1 MASLLILFTSLLAA
15 TAIAQNSSS
24 STCVNGNAV
33 HMIIARASLEN
44 PGPGIIGGVATQVVQ
59 QLPGSDI
66 VSVDYPATLDNYQ
79 TSEAAGVA
87 AMTKLLTDYAARCPS
102 SKIVMMGYSQGAQVA
117 ADVLCGTNEGAT
129 FQTTQA
135 VNSSILD
142 RGRLFNSRR
151 GTRASSRR
159 EKGILTDCFLSFSY
173 RISDCS
179 RIDGRS
185 IQGKKSDI
193 RQRNIDQRWGMSPFC
208 HCTSRLSD
216 IVRIE

>member
-1 MASLLILFTSLLAA
+1 MASLLFVTSLLAV

-24 STCVNGNAV
+24 SACVNGTAV

-79 TSEAAGVA
+79 TSEAAGVT

-142 RGRLFNSRR
+142 RGRLFNPCWE
-151 GTRASSRR
+151 GDLASMT
-159 EKGILTDCFLSFSY
+159 L
-173 RISDCS
+173 
-179 RIDGRS
+179 
-185 IQGKKSDI
+185 
-193 RQRNIDQRWGMSPFC
+193 
-208 HCTSRLSD
+208 
-216 IVRIE
+216 

>member
-1 MASLLILFTSLLAA
+1 MASLLLLTSLLAA

-24 STCVNGNAV
+24 LACVNGTAV
-33 HMIIARASLEN
+33 HMIVARASLES
-44 PGPGIIGGVATQVVQ
+44 PGPGVIGGVATQVVQ

-79 TSEAAGVA
+79 SSEALGVV

-135 VNSSILD
+135 VNSSVLD
-142 RGRLFNSRR
+142 RGMILKSQGGDSWAARCCEES
-151 GTRASSRR
+151 
-159 EKGILTDCFLSFSY
+159 ILTDFLF

-179 RIDGRS
+179 CIDG
-185 IQGKKSDI
+185 
-193 RQRNIDQRWGMSPFC
+193 
-208 HCTSRLSD
+208 
-216 IVRIE
+216 